1 MQQMRPE
8 RTGESNAETQLNRH
22 CHYNDSGAAAWTS
35 SSHSAVKPAPAQ
47 IDPLSMMAKAKN
59 LPSQESLNAKMWPDN
74 AIVRY

>member
-1 MQQMRPE
+1 MRKLSLF
-8 RTGESNAETQLNRH
+8 GIAIIMILA
-22 CHYNDSGAAAWTS
+22 GAAAWTS

-59 LPSQESLNAKMWPDN
+59 LPSQESLNAKMWPNN

>member
-1 MQQMRPE
+1 MRKLSLF
-8 RTGESNAETQLNRH
+8 GIAIIMILA
-22 CHYNDSGAAAWTS
+22 GAAAWTS

>member
-1 MQQMRPE
+1 MRKLSLI
-8 RTGESNAETQLNRH
+8 GIAIIMILA
-22 CHYNDSGAAAWTS
+22 GAAAWTS

-59 LPSQESLNAKMWPDN
+59 LPSQESLNAKMWPNN

>member
-1 MQQMRPE
+1 MRKLSLFGI
-8 RTGESNAETQLNRH
+8 TIIMILA
-22 CHYNDSGAAAWTS
+22 GAAAWTN

-59 LPSQESLNAKMWPDN
+59 LPSQESLNAKMWPNN